1 MITRTFKIIASFS
14 SSMDSKVPLS
24 IFKKGKDT
32 LGMKVSAKPGS
43 KQYMVIKI
51 DDESVGLAVKAPPRD
66 GAAN

>member
-1 MITRTFKIIASFS
+1 
-14 SSMDSKVPLS
+14 MDSKVPLS